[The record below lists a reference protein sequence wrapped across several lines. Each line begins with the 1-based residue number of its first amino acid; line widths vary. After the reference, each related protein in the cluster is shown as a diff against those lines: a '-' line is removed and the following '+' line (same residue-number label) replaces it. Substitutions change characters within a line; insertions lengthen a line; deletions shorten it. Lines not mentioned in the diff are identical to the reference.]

1 MTTAPDVLAE
11 AARRGVVLS
20 VEGDRLTWRAPA
32 GAVTPDLMESMR
44 THKTA
49 ILAALREPDVIAR
62 QRWGR
67 PPDVEIPLSLLK
79 PILSDRDTELVT
91 EHTARQPAEVVR
103 WVCQQ
108 ANRYDVSASHWQP
121 PAVRE
126 LAAMLDCLL
135 WQWEQVLTPPARASR
150 YDRVQEAV
158 RKVRDLEEAARYFT
172 EHQPAPAGEKERPSP

>member
-91 EHTARQPAEVVR
+91 EHIARQSAEVVR
-103 WVCQQ
+103 WVCDQ

-121 PAVRE
+121 PAARE

-135 WQWEQVLTPPARASR
+135 WQWAHVLAPPERATR
-150 YDRVQEAV
+150 FDRIQEAV
-158 RKVRDLEEAARYFT
+158 RKLRGLGRTARFFT
-172 EHQPAPAGEKERPSP
+172 EHQPALAGEKEPPKK